1 MPEAVFE
8 DWQVK
13 KDGSEESLLS
23 LAREKKINII
33 SSSALAS
40 GTMLE
45 VPLPTEIYKCKNLGA
60 KHI

>member
-33 SSSALAS
+33 SSSALAWK
-40 GTMLE
+40 
-45 VPLPTEIYKCKNLGA
+45 I
-60 KHI
+60 IR